1 MNRTLRNLSCVFA
14 AGVLA
19 LGTGCAKTGESANR
33 DQLTANVGVY
43 PPPPG
48 SNPVLRAAVPPFLE
62 VAAPGNFSGDK
73 QQLARI
79 AGDQLTTLLD
89 QTRRFEM
96 VERTQVQQLLAEQ
109 NMEGIV
115 RPDQMA
121 KAGQVL
127 GAQYLLIGKITSF
140 RIKQEATE
148 TGINAGGLG
157 GLLGGRFGGGETG
170 YNQKNVQI
178 KTQVGV
184 DLRLVDPTNGKI
196 LVSKF
201 SEFDRVDSA
210 ESLGINVMGF
220 GGKNDAQIQVT
231 EDDAGRVL
239 RLAFDDAIKKML
251 PELDAKIA
259 KLTKSPA
266 AAPGTVTQPAKA
278 PATPV
283 AAAAAAE
290 VPVPVSAPA
299 VSAPAVSAPAV
310 TPSAVSAKK
319 FCPDC
324 GEAIPAG
331 ARFCPKDGTKIE

>member
-1 MNRTLRNLSCVFA
+1 MNRTLRTLSYVVT

-33 DQLTANVGVY
+33 DQLTANVGIY

-62 VAAPGNFSGDK
+62 VTAPGNFSGDK

-127 GAQYLLIGKITSF
+127 GAQYLLIGKVTSF

-157 GLLGGRFGGGETG
+157 DLIGFNTRGETG
-170 YNQKNVQI
+170 YNKKNVQI

-184 DLRLVDPTNGKI
+184 DLRLVEPSTGKI

-220 GGKNDAQIQVT
+220 GTQNDAQIQVT

-259 KLTKSPA
+259 KLPKSPA
-266 AAPGTVTQPAKA
+266 AVPVTIAQPTAPTA
-278 PATPV
+278 PIAASEIPV
-283 AAAAAAE
+283 AAPA
-290 VPVPVSAPA
+290 APA
-299 VSAPAVSAPAV
+299 ATPTAATPA
-310 TPSAVSAKK
+310 AVSAKK

-331 ARFCPKDGTKIE
+331 AKFCPKDGTKIE